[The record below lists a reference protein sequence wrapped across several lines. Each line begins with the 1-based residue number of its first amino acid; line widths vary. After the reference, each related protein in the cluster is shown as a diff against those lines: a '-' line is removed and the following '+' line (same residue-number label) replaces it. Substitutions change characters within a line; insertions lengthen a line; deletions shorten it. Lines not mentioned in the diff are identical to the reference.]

1 MGAGPGPGPTRPVP
15 APPREVMLN
24 EQVRNLTDC
33 TERLEQIGT
42 LPLPERSAG
51 LAALHEELT
60 SLLREAEG

>member
-1 MGAGPGPGPTRPVP
+1 
-15 APPREVMLN
+15 MLN
-24 EQVRNLTDC
+24 EQARNLTDC